1 MKKIL
6 LLIASCLAMTLINPM
21 FAEEKK
27 EPLEQEKKSDDA
39 MQKEMG
45 HDMKHHRM
53 KHHKM
58 TDEKKDEDKKEKQL
72 KQSIK
77 KTEHDK

>member
-6 LLIASCLAMTLINPM
+6 LLLVSFIAITCINPII
-21 FAEEKK
+21 AEEKK
-27 EPLEQEKKSDDA
+27 ESFEQEKKSDDA

-58 TDEKKDEDKKEKQL
+58 VDENKDDNKKDDAKKEGEKN
-72 KQSIK
+72 
-77 KTEHDK
+77 